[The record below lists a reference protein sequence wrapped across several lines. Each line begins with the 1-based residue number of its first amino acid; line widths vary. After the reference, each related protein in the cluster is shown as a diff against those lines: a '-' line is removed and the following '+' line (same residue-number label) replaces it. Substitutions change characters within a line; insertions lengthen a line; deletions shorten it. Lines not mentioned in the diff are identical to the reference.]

1 MRPNAS
7 PYTTPKQVQPFT
19 VSHMALTRLARA
31 RLVAQPPLAV
41 RRSAHLRGP
50 SDPVCPSRIR
60 RALGYR
66 HIKEMD
72 PDEDAVGIAIYPIGW
87 RG

>member
-1 MRPNAS
+1 
-7 PYTTPKQVQPFT
+7 
-19 VSHMALTRLARA
+19 
-31 RLVAQPPLAV
+31 
-41 RRSAHLRGP
+41 
-50 SDPVCPSRIR
+50 
-60 RALGYR
+60 LGYR